1 MSLLNSAVAMKCYV
15 CGHGSEGP
23 FAKMNATIRQKI
35 HKSCDEFDR
44 IPLEEKFKY
53 EMECPETS
61 VGCTLN
67 VKGESLSR
75 VINHAENIQRHEAS
89 DKYFPNHAKQIP
101 SVSAVTALRQFVLS
115 TQFPLN
121 MTDDSNRTLNEK
133 RKSLLIV
140 ISLQRA

>member
-1 MSLLNSAVAMKCYV
+1 MKCYV

-23 FAKMNATIRQKI
+23 FAKMNATIRQRI

-75 VINHAENIQRHEAS
+75 AINHAENIERHEAS
-89 DKYFPNHAKQIP
+89 DKIFRESREANTFG
-101 SVSAVTALRQFVLS
+101 VSGNSFTTAICA
-115 TQFPLN
+115 LN
-121 MTDDSNRTLNEK
+121 SI
-133 RKSLLIV
+133 LLKHE
-140 ISLQRA
+140 

>member
-1 MSLLNSAVAMKCYV
+1 MLRIIIFFPVLVMMSLLNSADAMKCYV

-23 FAKMNATIRQKI
+23 FAKMNATVRQRI

-67 VKGESLSR
+67 VKGEGHKSCR
-75 VINHAENIQRHEAS
+75 
-89 DKYFPNHAKQIP
+89 KY
-101 SVSAVTALRQFVLS
+101 
-115 TQFPLN
+115 
-121 MTDDSNRTLNEK
+121 
-133 RKSLLIV
+133 
-140 ISLQRA
+140 

>member
-1 MSLLNSAVAMKCYV
+1 MLRIINFVSVLVMMSLLNSAEAMKCYV

-23 FAKMNATIRQKI
+23 FAKMNATVRQRI

-67 VKGESLSR
+67 VKGELLSR
-75 VINHAENIQRHEAS
+75 VINHAENIERHEAS
-89 DKYFPNHAKQIP
+89 DKYSPNHAKQIL
-101 SVSAVTALRQFVLS
+101 SVSAVTALRLQFVVS
-115 TQFPLN
+115 TQFSSN
-121 MTDDSNRTLNEK
+121 MTDDSNGT
-133 RKSLLIV
+133 
-140 ISLQRA
+140 